1 MIRLGKAFKEN
12 WNQADKYGRIVA
24 TADAWLNGREYLN
37 EKGVTPTT
45 KAGILSESSNTKTTT
60 EKPCWFGE
68 MAKYA
73 SPGVKRVDLYS
84 ADAATY
90 AAQTSVL
97 WQVDRL

>member
-45 KAGILSESSNTKTTT
+45 KAGILLGELEYKNNYREAMLVQK
-60 EKPCWFGE
+60 E

-73 SPGVKRVDLYS
+73 SPGV
-84 ADAATY
+84 
-90 AAQTSVL
+90 
-97 WQVDRL
+97 